1 MAALGYTY
9 RFERSRLPVPAVE
22 GKPEWVALYYKAWE
36 LAFQNIDYVGKEGW
50 KPQLTCMPGVGT
62 IWQWDS
68 CLMTFITNY
77 ANGTLDAFN
86 NLDNLK
92 KEQAPLCLFFSIL
105 CEAYFRRRMPDHR
118 KMMIC
123 AGMPMTNSSHALYCT
138 RHRRHR

>member
-1 MAALGYTY
+1 MEKYVYEKCALPRVVLSAEEKLTALFDYA
-9 RFERSRLPVPAVE
+9 FETAFRKVDYIE
-22 GKPEWVALYYKAWE
+22 KA
-36 LAFQNIDYVGKEGW
+36 GW
-50 KPQLTCMPGVGT
+50 KPQLTCYPGIGI

-68 CLMTFITNY
+68 CFMTFITNY

-105 CEAYFRRRMPDHR
+105 FDSYFRRRMPDHR

-123 AGMPMTNSSHALYCT
+123 AGMPMTNSSHALYCI